1 MKYYF
6 LIILATLPT
15 ITKAQGE
22 EVRTV
27 RTFLQLPF
35 LNNLTNTANVAEGL
49 FSIAIAIAAIL
60 VVIRLIW
67 AGTQYMLSSL
77 VTSKETVKKNIQDAL
92 IGLLII
98 LGSVTILQTI
108 NPQLLNLNALGGI
121 E

>member
-6 LIILATLPT
+6 LIILATLPS
-15 ITKAQGE
+15 ITEAQGE
-22 EVRTV
+22 EV

-77 VTSKETVKKNIQDAL
+77 VTSKETAKKNIQDAL

-108 NPQLLNLNALGGI
+108 NPQLLNL
-121 E
+121 